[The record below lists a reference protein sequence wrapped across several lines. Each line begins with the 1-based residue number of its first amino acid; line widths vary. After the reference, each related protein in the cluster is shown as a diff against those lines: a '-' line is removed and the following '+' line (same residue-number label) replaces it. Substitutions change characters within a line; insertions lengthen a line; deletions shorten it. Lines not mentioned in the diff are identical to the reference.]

1 MTLPRFAFTALS
13 LPLAAFLP
21 LAPPALAAESLPT
34 RVGDCVAT
42 TITAIETRLQDDA
55 THDAVPG
62 SGSAVRFANGGYQVS
77 YDTVPEIEESKKG
90 DKVRLCLVSTPQDC
104 PKGDE
109 RGKIYR
115 TTNQRTKKS
124 WKLPD
129 SEHTCGGA

>member
-1 MTLPRFAFTALS
+1 MTLSRIAFVAFA
-13 LPLAAFLP
+13 LPFAA
-21 LAPPALAAESLPT
+21 PAFAADPLPT
-34 RVGDCVAT
+34 RVGECVVT

-55 THDAVPG
+55 THEPVPG

-90 DKVRLCLVSTPQDC
+90 DKARMCLVSTPQDC

>member
-1 MTLPRFAFTALS
+1 MTFPRFAFI
-13 LPLAAFLP
+13 AATLFVA
-21 LAPPALAAESLPT
+21 APAFAAESLPT

-42 TITAIETRLQDDA
+42 TITAVETRLQDDG
-55 THDAVPG
+55 THEPVPG

-90 DKVRLCLVSTPQDC
+90 DKVRMCLVSAPQDC

-115 TTNQRTKKS
+115 TTNLRTKKS

-129 SEHTCGGA
+129 SEHICGGA

>member
-1 MTLPRFAFTALS
+1 MMLPRFAFFALAP
-13 LPLAAFLP
+13 LLLAA
-21 LAPPALAAESLPT
+21 PAFAAESLPT

-42 TITAIETRLQDDA
+42 TITAVETRLQDDA
-55 THDAVPG
+55 THESVPG

-90 DKVRLCLVSTPQDC
+90 DKARMCLVSTPQDC
-104 PKGDE
+104 PQGDE

-115 TTNQRTKKS
+115 TTNLRTKKS
-124 WKLPD
+124 WKLPN

>member
-1 MTLPRFAFTALS
+1 MTLPRFAFIALA
-13 LPLAAFLP
+13 LPFAAPTLAAAPLP
-21 LAPPALAAESLPT
+21 K

-42 TITAIETRLQDDA
+42 TIAAIETRLQDDA
-55 THDAVPG
+55 THEPVPG

-90 DKVRLCLVSTPQDC
+90 DKVRMCLVSLPQDC

-115 TTNQRTKKS
+115 TRNLRTKKS

-129 SEHTCGGA
+129 AEHSCGGA

>member
-1 MTLPRFAFTALS
+1 MLRRKQLFLVVLLS
-13 LPLAAFLP
+13 LAHSHPLHAADLP
-21 LAPPALAAESLPT
+21 Q
-34 RVGDCVAT
+34 RVGECVET
-42 TITAIETRLQDDA
+42 KIKTVETRLVDSSTNKPIA
-55 THDAVPG
+55 G
-62 SGSAVRFANGGYQVS
+62 SGSAVSFENGGYQVS

-90 DKVRLCLVSTPQDC
+90 DKVRMCLVSTPQDC

-129 SEHTCGGA
+129 SEHACGGA

>member
-1 MTLPRFAFTALS
+1 MTVPRFAFIAAALFF
-13 LPLAAFLP
+13 AA
-21 LAPPALAAESLPT
+21 PAFAAESLPT

-42 TITAIETRLQDDA
+42 TITAVETRLQDDG
-55 THDAVPG
+55 THEPVPG

-90 DKVRLCLVSTPQDC
+90 DKARMCLVSAPQDC

-115 TTNQRTKKS
+115 TTNLRTKKS

>member
-1 MTLPRFAFTALS
+1 MTLPRFALIALV
-13 LPLAAFLP
+13 LPLAA
-21 LAPPALAAESLPT
+21 PAFAADSLPAKP
-34 RVGDCVAT
+34 GDCVAT

-55 THDAVPG
+55 THEPVPG

-90 DKVRLCLVSTPQDC
+90 DKARMCLVSVPQDC
-104 PKGDE
+104 PQGDE

-115 TTNQRTKKS
+115 TTNLRTKKS

-129 SEHTCGGA
+129 SEHSCGGA